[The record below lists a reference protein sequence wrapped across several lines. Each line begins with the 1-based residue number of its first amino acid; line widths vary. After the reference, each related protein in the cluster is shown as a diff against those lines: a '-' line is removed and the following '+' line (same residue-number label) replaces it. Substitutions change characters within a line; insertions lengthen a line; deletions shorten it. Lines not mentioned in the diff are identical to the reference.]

1 MRSLARELGW
11 QGLIAN
17 CQSMPGIGPLNAL
30 ALATCYN
37 RGDFRNS
44 DQFVAFLGLDVRVRD
59 SGKLRG
65 KLKLTKRGDPE
76 MRRLLYN
83 AAMSFARDPRYKP
96 LYERLRERGL
106 SSTAAYVI
114 LARKLV
120 RVTFTLMAKDIEF
133 DPKSFRAA

>member
-1 MRSLARELGW
+1 M
-11 QGLIAN
+11 
-17 CQSMPGIGPLNAL
+17 NAL
-30 ALATCYN
+30 ALTTCYN
-37 RGDFRNS
+37 RGDFRTS

-65 KLKLTKRGDPE
+65 KRKLTKRGDPE

-96 LYERLRERGL
+96 LYDRLIERGM

-120 RVTFTLMAKDIEF
+120 RVTFTLMARDMEF
-133 DPKSFRAA
+133 DPKKFLAA